1 MAFSSLSNTSSRI
14 VVLII
19 SAEDSINQCL
29 CHAQRATVHACSRAR
44 GNVMPFVFDVK
55 RAVAA
60 HGVNMGCEHGDGF
73 VDVCVDY
80 LHSSSDY

>member
-1 MAFSSLSNTSSRI
+1 MF
-14 VVLII
+14 V
-19 SAEDSINQCL
+19 
-29 CHAQRATVHACSRAR
+29 SRAESYSAR
-44 GNVMPFVFDVK
+44 LLSGPCNCRNVMPFVFDVK

-73 VDVCVDY
+73 VDVCVVY